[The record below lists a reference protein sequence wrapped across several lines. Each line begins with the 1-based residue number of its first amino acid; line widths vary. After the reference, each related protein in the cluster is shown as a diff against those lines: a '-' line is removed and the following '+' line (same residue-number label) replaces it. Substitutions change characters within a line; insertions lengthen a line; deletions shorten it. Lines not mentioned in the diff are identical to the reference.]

1 MTQSELWLAKWQEAI
16 DLPQTIQVHPGGT
29 QPALLVE
36 AQQEVDECR
45 GPEAGAVRNVQATF
59 GVRGEV

>member
-1 MTQSELWLAKWQEAI
+1 MTRSHRLSPDQP
-16 DLPQTIQVHPGGT
+16 PQTLQVHSGGT

-45 GPEAGAVRNVQATF
+45 GVEGGAGGDV
-59 GVRGEV
+59 